1 MILATDKQ
9 TILGIC
15 NEYHA
20 IVEAFLNNPNKDNL
34 ARFMR
39 VRQSAARML
48 EIEVEDIHKALM
60 AMRHWGMTE

>member
-20 IVEAFLNNPNKDNL
+20 IVEAFLNNPNKENYH
-34 ARFMR
+34 RFMR
-39 VRQSAARML
+39 TRVTAARML
-48 EIEVEDIHKALM
+48 EIDVEDIHKALM
-60 AMRHWGMTE
+60 AMRQWGMTE

>member
-1 MILATDKQ
+1 MILATDKK

-20 IVEAFLNNPNKDNL
+20 IVEAFLNNPNKDNYD
-34 ARFMR
+34 RFMR

-48 EIEVEDIHKALM
+48 EIEVEDIHKCVM
-60 AMRHWGMTE
+60 AMRQWGMTE